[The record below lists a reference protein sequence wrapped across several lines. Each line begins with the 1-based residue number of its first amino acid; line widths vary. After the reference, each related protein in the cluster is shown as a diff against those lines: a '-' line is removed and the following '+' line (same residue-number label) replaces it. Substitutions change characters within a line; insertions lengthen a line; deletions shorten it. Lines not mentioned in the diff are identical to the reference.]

1 MFEKIISARLIK
13 VSLLGDNLLKGV
25 KKGAF
30 TQIKG
35 SWLRLRG
42 LRLTRIKSL
51 YHRRNMSV
59 GRKLHCRSSY
69 NEKPYEK

>member
-35 SWLRLRG
+35 S
-42 LRLTRIKSL
+42 
-51 YHRRNMSV
+51 
-59 GRKLHCRSSY
+59 
-69 NEKPYEK
+69 